1 MKLRH
6 SGAVTSTT
14 GHGRTRP
21 AAAGATVLPRPGRGW
36 AYALGAVI
44 AAGAVPVVAIW
55 WQDTSATSLQGN
67 GDLLTA
73 AGRVAGML
81 AAYLLL
87 VLVALMARIPL
98 LEHRVGSDV
107 LTRFHRAL
115 GEYTVSLALGH
126 ALLIILGYASMART
140 NPVHETVTLELDYPD
155 VLMATAALGLLLWI
169 GIASARAVRRRMAYE
184 SWYFI
189 HLYVYLAMALAF
201 SHEFADGAEFSASAH
216 NRMLWVTAH
225 ALVAACLVYFRV
237 VLPIARSLRHDVR
250 VEEVV
255 RESPGVISLHMT
267 GRHLHRLRIESGQ
280 FLRWRFLDRAHW
292 WQSHPYSVSAAPDGR
307 RLRITVKDLGDASGS
322 LSRLRPGTRV
332 WFEGP
337 YGAFTARRLDPG
349 ASGKVLMIAGGAGI
363 TPLRALFESLPGGD
377 GTAILLY
384 RASHPSEL
392 ALYPELAE
400 IARQRGFGL
409 FPLIGPRAT
418 APDPFSPAELRR
430 LVPDLDEREVYL
442 CGPSGLV
449 RAARHGLRRA
459 RVPARRVHVESFD
472 L

>member
-1 MKLRH
+1 
-6 SGAVTSTT
+6 VTSTT
-14 GHGRTRP
+14 GHGHARP

-36 AYALGAVI
+36 AYALGASI
-44 AAGAVPVVAIW
+44 AAGALGVVAIW
-55 WQDTSATSLQGN
+55 WQDTAAAQLHNTG
-67 GDLLTA
+67 GLLTG
-73 AGRVAGML
+73 AGRVVGLL

-126 ALLIILGYASMART
+126 TLLIILGYAFTART
-140 NPVHETVTLELDYPD
+140 DPVTETVTLELDYPD
-155 VLMATAALGLLLWI
+155 VLMATAALGLLLWV
-169 GIASARAVRRRMAYE
+169 GIVSARRVRRRMAYE

-216 NRMLWVTAH
+216 DRMLWVGAH
-225 ALVAACLVYFRV
+225 VLVAACLVYFRLLV
-237 VLPIARSLRHDVR
+237 PIARSLRHGVR
-250 VEEVV
+250 VEAVV
-255 RESPGVISLHMT
+255 REAPGVISVHMA
-267 GRHLHRLRIESGQ
+267 GRRLHRLRIEAGQ
-280 FLRWRFLDRAHW
+280 FMRWRFLDRAHW

-322 LSRLRPGTRV
+322 LGRLRPGTRV

-349 ASGKVLMIAGGAGI
+349 AGGKVLMIAGGVGI
-363 TPLRALFESLPGGD
+363 TPLRALFEALPGGD
-377 GTAILLY
+377 GAAILLY

-392 ALYPELAE
+392 ALYPELAG

-409 FPLIGPRAT
+409 FPLVGPRAT
-418 APDPFSPAELRR
+418 APDPFSPDALRR

-442 CGPSGLV
+442 CGPPGLV